1 MMDKTAKSLSPE
13 SSGQEP
19 DNNGVAEAAPLS
31 DAASS
36 PAAVETITP
45 AGVAACWS
53 CRGPVTAGDLFC
65 DTCEAIQ
72 PPRPVDPFT
81 RLDLEPGFEVAPD
94 HLDRCYFDLQRR
106 LHPDRFATKTSRER
120 AISVALTA
128 DINVAYETLQDPVKR
143 ATALL
148 EMQGVTIH
156 AEGCNTMSDP
166 VLLMEAMEQREAL
179 AEAETSDQV
188 ETIAAVATR
197 EKTDCLTELAGA
209 FNTND
214 LSAAD
219 RLTTR
224 LKYLMKFEDEL
235 RAARLRLSQ
244 TS

>member
-1 MMDKTAKSLSPE
+1 MMDKTAKNLSPE
-13 SSGQEP
+13 SP
-19 DNNGVAEAAPLS
+19 AEASNEGPGHNGEAPGS
-31 DAASS
+31 
-36 PAAVETITP
+36 VETMTP
-45 AGVAACWS
+45 AGVTACWS
-53 CRGPVTAGDLFC
+53 CRGPVVARDLFC

-81 RLDLEPGFEVAPD
+81 RLTLEPGFEVTPED
-94 HLDRCYFDLQRR
+94 LDRRYFDLQRR

-128 DINVAYETLQDPVKR
+128 DINVAYEILQDPVKR
-143 ATALL
+143 AIALL
-148 EMQGVTIH
+148 EMCGVTIH

-179 AEAETSDQV
+179 AEAESSDQV
-188 ETIAAVATR
+188 EAIAAVALR
-197 EKTDCLTELAGA
+197 EKTDCLAELADA
-209 FNTND
+209 FGGND

-235 RAARLRLSQ
+235 RAARIRFPKS
-244 TS
+244 SDPPAP

>member
-1 MMDKTAKSLSPE
+1 M
-13 SSGQEP
+13 
-19 DNNGVAEAAPLS
+19 
-31 DAASS
+31 
-36 PAAVETITP
+36 
-45 AGVAACWS
+45 AGN
-53 CRGPVTAGDLFC
+53 LFC
-65 DTCEAIQ
+65 GTCEAIQ

-81 RLDLEPGFEVAPD
+81 RLALEPGFEVAPE

-128 DINVAYETLQDPVKR
+128 DINLAYETLQDPVKR
-143 ATALL
+143 AIALL

-197 EKTDCLTELAGA
+197 EKTDCLTELAEA

-235 RAARLRLSQ
+235 RAARIRFAQ
-244 TS
+244 TT